1 MLPTD
6 IKSWADATQ
15 ANLPTG
21 QGGSAKCG
29 CGFQQK
35 QPSGLSSALHCGGH
49 YAFRLKIEA
58 HTESQRA
65 CFRHTVATGAAG
77 IVPVPVCSE
86 WRGVTKAKEV
96 FGPDSFFEDEDPER
110 PVSISCICDGIP
122 CPRCKR
128 NRIYRPISNQWDERG
143 GFGHN
148 PWFMGQAPCKMCR
161 AET

>member
-1 MLPTD
+1 MLSD
-6 IKSWADATQ
+6 SKSKRTRKVSAPASDTPL
-15 ANLPTG
+15 LPVP
-21 QGGSAKCG
+21 QG
-29 CGFQQK
+29 
-35 QPSGLSSALHCGGH
+35 L
-49 YAFRLKIEA
+49 FR
-58 HTESQRA
+58 
-65 CFRHTVATGAAG
+65 C
-77 IVPVPVCSE
+77 PVCSE

-128 NRIYRPISNQWDERG
+128 NRIYRPISNQWDERN